1 MNDETKIR
9 EAVEDILEEKE
20 YEQRYLASRAGQEVK
35 RVVVDLDDGDV
46 LIIEG

>member
-9 EAVEDILEEKE
+9 EAVQSILEEKE
-20 YEQRYLASRAGQEVK
+20 YEIEYLSKGRKEPTK
-35 RVVVDLDDGDV
+35 TIVDLDDGDV